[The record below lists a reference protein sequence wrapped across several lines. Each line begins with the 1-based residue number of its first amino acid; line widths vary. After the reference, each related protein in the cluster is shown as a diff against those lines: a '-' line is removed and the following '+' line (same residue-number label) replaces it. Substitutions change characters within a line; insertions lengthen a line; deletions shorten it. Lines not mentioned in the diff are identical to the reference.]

1 MTDRN
6 EPNTKDQPED
16 LPSDLLHDSGEA
28 GGDPDSH
35 LGASRD
41 HQPRAADDGPDAAK
55 LQRTPGEE
63 PEDNDAAAPGQD
75 STGVAPS

>member
-1 MTDRN
+1 MTERHDPTTKN
-6 EPNTKDQPED
+6 EPPN

-41 HQPRAADDGPDAAK
+41 HLPRAADDGPATAK
-55 LQRTPGEE
+55 LQRTPGQDS
-63 PEDNDAAAPGQD
+63 DNDEVPAKRDG
-75 STGVAPS
+75 SGVAPS